1 MEYKTEILETI
12 NNQSLTFYKLYVDDK
27 CYFDEFVEEISDNER
42 YTKELA
48 TIYAYMDFLGAHLL
62 PEKKFNIIEGC
73 GRSDLFEFKTKHLR
87 VYVIL
92 VKPSVYVVAGGYK
105 ITQKKDI
112 ARLKKR
118 IAGFPEE

>member
-48 TIYAYMDFLGAHLL
+48 TIYAYMDFLGSHLL

>member
-42 YTKELA
+42 YIKELA
-48 TIYAYMDFLGAHLL
+48 TIYAYMDFLGTHLL
-62 PEKKFNIIEGC
+62 PKTKFNIIKGC
-73 GRSDLFEFKTKHLR
+73 GRSDLFELKTKHLR

-105 ITQKKDI
+105 ITQNKDI